1 MSKKGLHFLAPP
13 KPSTIL
19 FSALLFITGV
29 IQAQERIGVAAA
41 VDTTTTDLTL
51 EQERKLVDEGYKIIQ
66 NHTIETDENGKAQM
80 LLVDGTA
87 FTVGP
92 NSSVTLDSFIYN
104 PETAEG
110 SLTVTSRG
118 LMRLVGGKVTKN
130 NPAIIRTNAA
140 TVGIRGGIVF
150 VDSQG
155 ETTEASFIYGD
166 EMTVTPALNQD
177 GTYVLTRNGFVVVVD
192 DPLEDVEDVSLLTA
206 EQLLAMQESLQGSP
220 EEEESEEESSEE
232 GEAEEEQTEE
242 EESEEEES
250 EEEAEEEGETEEES
264 SEEESEEESS
274 EEESSEDSS
283 EEDSSEDSESG
294 SDTEDSSDNESGD
307 EAGAEDDASDSGSDS
322 SESESDVGSDESLET
337 ETETDSEPEID
348 ESALDSSGISDN
360 SSDVEPDQLTTAT
373 DIDTGNDFDVET
385 ETENEPAEETEVVE
399 DVTEVA
405 QETAADESVGAPE
418 VDIVATPSVIENEDS
433 KTIATLSIT
442 NPGDAEINFEITGED
457 SDKVVFNP
465 DTNSI
470 ELISALDHETNDTLD
485 ITLVVTDD
493 QGNIQLNDISIDV
506 EDVNEAPSMLSMSHN
521 NLISAN
527 ASINDVRANASNIS
541 ETSELGSV
549 VADITVADPDGDTV
563 QYTLAG
569 SGSDNFAISN
579 SGEITLTSELNFE
592 AQSQFTIQVVSSDG
606 INEIVQDVVIYVV
619 NDNEAPS
626 VTLDN
631 FTVAENAASGT
642 TLATATGLDPEG
654 SNVSYF
660 LSGQGSDN
668 FQIDADGNITLD
680 GTLDYEGTQ
689 SYELTV
695 FASDGL
701 FTVPKT
707 VTVTV
712 TNANEAPSVSAAVAF
727 NSFQETTAVGT
738 TIATTTGIDP
748 ESDTISYS
756 LSGTGSDKFSVD
768 AEGKITLASSL
779 DYETATSYSINLNA
793 SDGSNVTTKTLT
805 INVGNV
811 AEISYSGTLAAS
823 SQNESIATGSA
834 ILSSSTSG
842 AEGTVTYSIS
852 DPDNKFAINS
862 ATGEVTLA
870 NALDHET
877 KTSHSFTV
885 TASDGS
891 NTESQTFTLQ
901 INDVDLSLSAS
912 LASGSQL
919 ETVSTGAA
927 ILSSSTTNAEGTVTY
942 SLTDADNK
950 FAINSST
957 GQVTLANAL
966 DYETKTSHTFT
977 VTATDGTT
985 TTSETFTL
993 NIGDVNLGGLVTSQS
1008 TPALENTSSGT
1019 GLYNVSSIESDGG
1032 SPTYGI
1038 TAGNN
1043 AGLFAVNS
1051 STGAI
1056 SATATALDFETA
1068 KTHTLTLTATQGGD
1082 TTSTN
1087 IVVPVTNQNEI
1098 DSVVL
1103 RYSADYHAVSRSGFA
1118 ATATR
1123 GPSGSSLPNYYLEQ
1137 IGTAPTDDITDVD
1150 NTSNNSV
1157 PVEIAGGTALN
1168 WRYFFPTDTG
1178 GNGQFAFAPNSASVD
1193 GKYKSLLGT
1202 SVETTISNSEV
1213 ISAGR
1218 MKGGNFWFMT
1228 TDKAAQNIS
1237 YASTTGAQR
1246 TYAVIHSNNVNYS
1259 GTGSNS
1265 WQTLLQNQ
1273 GYTVEVCG
1281 TSSVMQTCLNAA
1293 GISLDDVGVMILPG
1307 LGTTNIGYQ
1316 NSDIADWIDDG
1327 GIYYQVM
1334 WEHSGGCCGATN
1346 NMTFAQGIFNAL
1358 NWSGLSGASG
1368 MGSGFTIGQ
1377 SDIDAITNNGGT
1389 LDYSGLLNKQYR
1401 DASSGVLN
1409 IPSIC
1414 NSLGG
1419 SANGIFVCDPGR
1431 TGSLGV
1437 VIGHADVNPFAS
1449 SRTQLDNNDIM
1460 AWITGLGSGTSST
1473 YNLFE
1478 DQVTIAGRVDEGF
1491 PSNTSLHVY
1500 AFAVIPR
1507 EHFSSSGTSN
1517 DYFYPNFIPR
1527 SIWSYGDVGVDYC
1540 LAVDTQSNCNSDYS
1554 NAYQWHEL
1562 AFRTGSGSIIH
1573 SSRFGWSDNNVP
1585 EGMSLWYQHID
1596 DDVFTEG
1603 NNQGVLPGLWAQISF
1618 KDSYDGAS
1626 GSTTRDDQESL
1637 LNVVISQMDARKN
1650 DTIRYSVGDT
1660 NIGLDGYH
1668 YWSYQQPTNANDNSS
1683 AIVYGTSAI
1692 ECATAND
1699 AGCFYGGSAVNTKA
1713 AMLTSSDPYKS
1724 GDMTLSVSYD
1734 GNADTFSTGSFDQ
1747 AMLKEYSNPSS
1758 STAANNY
1765 TFDHFRNRSIVSG
1778 YTPSGFSGFFSGILE
1793 FDVSGTGNSQLAS
1806 LRSSSTLATFTFDST
1821 YHDVQVVAPVTV
1833 SAAPANNYTAT
1844 WSTVD
1849 TGSMTLKF
1857 GDADNDEAKSAYFSW
1872 DVLGAEIQDDG
1883 TQIDGTS
1890 GGSNNLAGVMV
1901 SFNTLDTPDSDLFH
1915 SGGNDAIPDTT
1926 YSSWGFWA
1934 MSAAD
1939 ISPNSGTQNASVH
1952 LGTWVGGEV
1961 LDQSEVP
1968 TSGSA
1973 SMSGAAVMSVAYR
1986 YNKSGTDYDVHKYT
2000 TTADVAA
2007 SFNWGASGYTGQFNF
2022 TNFDDKNAIV
2032 VNAGF
2037 TSFAVNISGSGATY
2051 TGSLADTNNGWTR
2064 EAVIAGALYGDS
2076 SPDESGGR
2084 LGVGLS
2090 KSGALGTGGANDFY
2104 FAEGVYLID

>member
-1 MSKKGLHFLAPP
+1 MTKCQNKKIMSKKGLHFLAPP

-66 NHTIETDENGKAQM
+66 NHTIVTDENGKAQM

-110 SLTVTSRG
+110 SLTVTSKG

-166 EMTVTPALNQD
+166 EMTVTPSLNQD

-283 EEDSSEDSESG
+283 EESSEEDSSEDSESG
-294 SDTEDSSDNESGD
+294 SDTEDSSDNESSD

-322 SESESDVGSDESLET
+322 TENESDVGSDDSLET

-470 ELISALDHETNDTLD
+470 ELISGLDHETNETLD

-506 EDVNEAPSMLSMSHN
+506 EDINEAPSMLTMTHN
-521 NLISAN
+521 NLLSAN

-569 SGSDNFAISN
+569 AGSDNFAISN

-592 AQSQFTIQVVSSDG
+592 SQSQFTIQVVSSDG

-654 SNVSYF
+654 SNVSFF

-680 GTLDYEGTQ
+680 GTLDYETNQ

-712 TNANEAPSVSAAVAF
+712 TDANEAPSVSAAVAF

-738 TIATTTGIDP
+738 TIATTTGTDP

-842 AEGTVTYSIS
+842 AEGAVTYSIN

-862 ATGEVTLA
+862 STGEVTLA
-870 NALDHET
+870 SALDFET

-891 NTESQTFTLQ
+891 NSESQTFTLQ

-919 ETVSTGAA
+919 ETVSTGAI
-927 ILSSSTTNAEGTVTY
+927 ILSSSTSDAEGTVTY

-977 VTATDGTT
+977 VTATDGIT

-993 NIGDVNLGGLVTSQS
+993 NIGDVDLGGLVTSQS
-1008 TPALENTSSGT
+1008 YPAFENSSSGT
-1019 GLYNVSSIESDGG
+1019 GLYTVSSIESDGG
-1032 SPTYGI
+1032 SPTYSI
-1038 TAGNN
+1038 TAGND

-1068 KTHTLTLTATQGGD
+1068 KSHTLTLTATQGSD

-1098 DSVVL
+1098 NSVVL
-1103 RYSADYHAVSRSGFA
+1103 RYSADYHSVSRSGFA

-1137 IGTAPTDDITDVD
+1137 VGTAPTDDITNVD
-1150 NTSNNSV
+1150 NTNNNSV
-1157 PVEIAGGTALN
+1157 PVEIAGATELS

-1202 SVETTISNSEV
+1202 SVETTISNSEI

-1228 TDKAAQNIS
+1228 TDKAGATINFSNGINNGDLFLNEA
-1237 YASTTGAQR
+1237 YNAYENYWITANNELASPFNLDNQSTLSA
-1246 TYAVIHSNNVNYS
+1246 YS
-1259 GTGSNS
+1259 S
-1265 WQTLLQNQ
+1265 
-1273 GYTVEVCG
+1273 
-1281 TSSVMQTCLNAA
+1281 
-1293 GISLDDVGVMILPG
+1293 
-1307 LGTTNIGYQ
+1307 
-1316 NSDIADWIDDG
+1316 SDIANAAVVVDG
-1327 GIYYQVM
+1327 LEQCYS
-1334 WEHSGGCCGATN
+1334 SGTCNSATVLGEMASN
-1346 NMTFAQGIFNAL
+1346 RATAL
-1358 NWSGLSGASG
+1358 SFIQQENKVLILVGENSNWSEKNNSIVTFLETIMSG
-1368 MGSGFTIGQ
+1368 
-1377 SDIDAITNNGGT
+1377 SDFSWTNGGSLPSLNFTFGGTNFVNSSAVGGTPST
-1389 LDYSGLLNKQYR
+1389 LNCDSNFNTYCYGSWAFFPASMTDSQYKS
-1401 DASSGVLN
+1401 DVFVWLDVNQPNSTSLDTQILSYAQSLASS
-1409 IPSIC
+1409 S
-1414 NSLGG
+1414 
-1419 SANGIFVCDPGR
+1419 
-1431 TGSLGV
+1431 
-1437 VIGHADVNPFAS
+1437 
-1449 SRTQLDNNDIM
+1449 
-1460 AWITGLGSGTSST
+1460 

-1491 PSNTSLHVY
+1491 PSNTARHIY

-1507 EHFSSSGTSN
+1507 EHFSPSGTSN
-1517 DYFYPNFIPR
+1517 DYFYPNFIPT

-1573 SSRFGWSDNNVP
+1573 TSRFGWSDNNVP

-1596 DDVFTEG
+1596 DNVFDRS
-1603 NNQGVLPGLWAQISF
+1603 NNQSVLPGLWAQISF

-1637 LNVVISQMDARKN
+1637 LNVVISQMDARKY
-1650 DTIRYSVGDT
+1650 DTTRYSVGDT

-1683 AIVYGTSAI
+1683 AIVYGTSVI

-1699 AGCFYGGSAVNTKA
+1699 AGCFYGGSAINTKA

-1747 AMLKEYSNPSS
+1747 AMLKEHSNPSAS
-1758 STAANNY
+1758 SSSNNY
-1765 TFDHFRNRSIVSG
+1765 TFDHFRTRGGISG
-1778 YTPSGFSGFFSGILE
+1778 LGYQPSGFSGFFSGILE

-1833 SAAPANNYTAT
+1833 SAAPTNNYTAT
-1844 WSTVD
+1844 WSAVD

-2032 VNAGF
+2032 ANAGF

-2090 KSGALGTGGANDFY
+2090 KSGALGTAGANDFY

>member
-1 MSKKGLHFLAPP
+1 
-13 KPSTIL
+13 
-19 FSALLFITGV
+19 
-29 IQAQERIGVAAA
+29 
-41 VDTTTTDLTL
+41 
-51 EQERKLVDEGYKIIQ
+51 
-66 NHTIETDENGKAQM
+66 
-80 LLVDGTA
+80 
-87 FTVGP
+87 
-92 NSSVTLDSFIYN
+92 
-104 PETAEG
+104 
-110 SLTVTSRG
+110 
-118 LMRLVGGKVTKN
+118 
-130 NPAIIRTNAA
+130 
-140 TVGIRGGIVF
+140 
-150 VDSQG
+150 
-155 ETTEASFIYGD
+155 
-166 EMTVTPALNQD
+166 
-177 GTYVLTRNGFVVVVD
+177 
-192 DPLEDVEDVSLLTA
+192 
-206 EQLLAMQESLQGSP
+206 
-220 EEEESEEESSEE
+220 
-232 GEAEEEQTEE
+232 
-242 EESEEEES
+242 
-250 EEEAEEEGETEEES
+250 
-264 SEEESEEESS
+264 
-274 EEESSEDSS
+274 
-283 EEDSSEDSESG
+283 
-294 SDTEDSSDNESGD
+294 
-307 EAGAEDDASDSGSDS
+307 
-322 SESESDVGSDESLET
+322 
-337 ETETDSEPEID
+337 
-348 ESALDSSGISDN
+348 
-360 SSDVEPDQLTTAT
+360 
-373 DIDTGNDFDVET
+373 
-385 ETENEPAEETEVVE
+385 
-399 DVTEVA
+399 VTEVA

-470 ELISALDHETNDTLD
+470 ELISGLDHETNETLD

-506 EDVNEAPSMLSMSHN
+506 EDVNEAPSMLTMTHN
-521 NLISAN
+521 NLLSAN

-569 SGSDNFAISN
+569 AGSDNFAISN

-592 AQSQFTIQVVSSDG
+592 SQSQFTIQVVSSDG

-680 GTLDYEGTQ
+680 GTLDYETNQ

-712 TNANEAPSVSAAVAF
+712 TDANEAPSVSAAVAF

-738 TIATTTGIDP
+738 TIATTTGTDP

-842 AEGTVTYSIS
+842 AEGAVTYSIN

-862 ATGEVTLA
+862 STGEVTLA
-870 NALDHET
+870 SALDFET

-891 NTESQTFTLQ
+891 NSESQTFTLQ

-919 ETVSTGAA
+919 ETVSTGAT
-927 ILSSSTTNAEGTVTY
+927 ILSSSTSDAEGTVTY

-977 VTATDGTT
+977 VTATDGIT

-993 NIGDVNLGGLVTSQS
+993 NIGDVDLGGLVTSQS
-1008 TPALENTSSGT
+1008 YPAFENSSSGT
-1019 GLYNVSSIESDGG
+1019 GLYTVSSIESDGG
-1032 SPTYGI
+1032 SPTYSI
-1038 TAGNN
+1038 TAGND

-1068 KTHTLTLTATQGGD
+1068 KSHTLTLTATQGSD

-1098 DSVVL
+1098 NSVVL

-1137 IGTAPTDDITDVD
+1137 IGTAPTDDITNVH
-1150 NTSNNSV
+1150 NIANNSV

-1178 GNGQFAFAPNSASVD
+1178 GNGQFAFAPNSASVN

-1202 SVETTISNSEV
+1202 SVQTTISNSEV

-1218 MKGGNFWFMT
+1218 MKGGNFWFMA

-1237 YASTTGAQR
+1237 YSSSTGGGNAIILYSNSSYNGNQSGDNQWMDALTAAGFSTT
-1246 TYAVIHSNNVNYS
+1246 S
-1259 GTGSNS
+1259 
-1265 WQTLLQNQ
+1265 
-1273 GYTVEVCG
+1273 
-1281 TSSVMQTCLNAA
+1281 
-1293 GISLDDVGVMILPG
+1293 
-1307 LGTTNIGYQ
+1307 YQ
-1316 NSDIADWIDDG
+1316 NPGALPSTSGVDIIIDIRYGSSQNFSSDL
-1327 GIYYQVM
+1327 
-1334 WEHSGGCCGATN
+1334 AT
-1346 NMTFAQGIFNAL
+1346 FV
-1358 NWSGLSGASG
+1358 
-1368 MGSGFTIGQ
+1368 
-1377 SDIDAITNNGGT
+1377 NNGGT
-1389 LDYSGLLNKQYR
+1389 LFDIVYEYGGCCGTASTDLPQARSILSGMGLSGNTLADAGTQIGGNVGSRQY
-1401 DASSGVLN
+1401 LW
-1409 IPSIC
+1409 PYQSI
-1414 NSLGG
+1414 SGG
-1419 SANGIFVCDPGR
+1419 SYDYNAKLSGKNHYFLAAQKMTLPTGCANLAGDGAVFVCDPGFSGN
-1431 TGSLGV
+1431 TFLGFYFGMSDINSTV
-1437 VIGHADVNPFAS
+1437 TESQIDAADVYDYMEVVVDA
-1449 SRTQLDNNDIM
+1449 
-1460 AWITGLGSGTSST
+1460 AGGSTTST

-1491 PSNTSLHVY
+1491 PSNTARHIY

-1507 EHFSSSGTSN
+1507 EHFSPSGTSN
-1517 DYFYPNFIPR
+1517 DYFYPNFIPT

-1573 SSRFGWSDNNVP
+1573 TSRFGWSDNNVP

-1596 DDVFTEG
+1596 DNVFDRS
-1603 NNQGVLPGLWAQISF
+1603 NNQSVLPGLWAQISF

-1637 LNVVISQMDARKN
+1637 LNVVISQMDARKY
-1650 DTIRYSVGDT
+1650 DTTRYSVGDT

-1683 AIVYGTSAI
+1683 AIVYGTSVI

-1699 AGCFYGGSAVNTKA
+1699 AGCFYGGSAINTKA

-1747 AMLKEYSNPSS
+1747 AMLKEHSNPSAS
-1758 STAANNY
+1758 SSSNNY
-1765 TFDHFRNRSIVSG
+1765 TFDHFRTRGGISG
-1778 YTPSGFSGFFSGILE
+1778 LGYDPSGFSGFFSGILE

-1833 SAAPANNYTAT
+1833 SAAPTNNYTAT
-1844 WSTVD
+1844 WSAVD

-2032 VNAGF
+2032 ANAGF

-2090 KSGALGTGGANDFY
+2090 KSGALGTAGANDFY

>member
-1 MSKKGLHFLAPP
+1 
-13 KPSTIL
+13 
-19 FSALLFITGV
+19 
-29 IQAQERIGVAAA
+29 
-41 VDTTTTDLTL
+41 
-51 EQERKLVDEGYKIIQ
+51 
-66 NHTIETDENGKAQM
+66 
-80 LLVDGTA
+80 
-87 FTVGP
+87 
-92 NSSVTLDSFIYN
+92 
-104 PETAEG
+104 
-110 SLTVTSRG
+110 
-118 LMRLVGGKVTKN
+118 
-130 NPAIIRTNAA
+130 
-140 TVGIRGGIVF
+140 
-150 VDSQG
+150 
-155 ETTEASFIYGD
+155 
-166 EMTVTPALNQD
+166 
-177 GTYVLTRNGFVVVVD
+177 
-192 DPLEDVEDVSLLTA
+192 
-206 EQLLAMQESLQGSP
+206 
-220 EEEESEEESSEE
+220 
-232 GEAEEEQTEE
+232 
-242 EESEEEES
+242 
-250 EEEAEEEGETEEES
+250 
-264 SEEESEEESS
+264 
-274 EEESSEDSS
+274 
-283 EEDSSEDSESG
+283 
-294 SDTEDSSDNESGD
+294 
-307 EAGAEDDASDSGSDS
+307 
-322 SESESDVGSDESLET
+322 
-337 ETETDSEPEID
+337 
-348 ESALDSSGISDN
+348 
-360 SSDVEPDQLTTAT
+360 
-373 DIDTGNDFDVET
+373 
-385 ETENEPAEETEVVE
+385 
-399 DVTEVA
+399 
-405 QETAADESVGAPE
+405 
-418 VDIVATPSVIENEDS
+418 
-433 KTIATLSIT
+433 
-442 NPGDAEINFEITGED
+442 
-457 SDKVVFNP
+457 
-465 DTNSI
+465 
-470 ELISALDHETNDTLD
+470 
-485 ITLVVTDD
+485 
-493 QGNIQLNDISIDV
+493 
-506 EDVNEAPSMLSMSHN
+506 
-521 NLISAN
+521 
-527 ASINDVRANASNIS
+527 
-541 ETSELGSV
+541 
-549 VADITVADPDGDTV
+549 V
-563 QYTLAG
+563 QYTLTGA
-569 SGSDNFAISN
+569 GSDNFAISN

-592 AQSQFTIQVVSSDG
+592 TQNQFTIQVVSSDG

-712 TNANEAPSVSAAVAF
+712 TDANEAPSVSAAVAF
-727 NSFQETTAVGT
+727 NSFQENTAVGT
-738 TIATTTGIDP
+738 TIATTTGTDP

-756 LSGTGSDKFSVD
+756 LSGTGSEKFSVD

-811 AEISYSGTLAAS
+811 AELSYSGTLAAS

-842 AEGTVTYSIS
+842 AEGAVTYSIT

-862 ATGEVTLA
+862 STGEVTLA
-870 NALDHET
+870 SALDFET
-877 KTSHSFTV
+877 NTSHSFTV

-891 NTESQTFTLQ
+891 NSESQTFTLQ

-919 ETVSTGAA
+919 ETVSTGAT
-927 ILSSSTTNAEGTVTY
+927 ILSSSTSNAEGTVTY

-950 FAINSST
+950 FAINSAT

-977 VTATDGTT
+977 VTATDGIT

-993 NIGDVNLGGLVTSQS
+993 NIGDVDLGGLVTSQS
-1008 TPALENTSSGT
+1008 YPAFENSSSGT
-1019 GLYNVSSIESDGG
+1019 GLYTVSSIESDGG
-1032 SPTYGI
+1032 SPTYSI
-1038 TAGNN
+1038 TAGND

-1068 KTHTLTLTATQGGD
+1068 KTHTLTLTATQGSD

-1087 IVVPVTNQNEI
+1087 VVVPVTNQNEI
-1098 DSVVL
+1098 HSVVL

-1137 IGTAPTDDITDVD
+1137 VGTAPTDDITNVD
-1150 NTSNNSV
+1150 NTTNNSV

-1228 TDKAAQNIS
+1228 TDKAGANIS
-1237 YASTTGAQR
+1237 YQSSTGQR
-1246 TYAVIHSNNVNYS
+1246 TYGVVAGSTQYYQGNYLS
-1259 GTGSNS
+1259 TQSSFS
-1265 WQTLLQNQ
+1265 WRAAIEYA
-1273 GYTVEVCG
+1273 GYTFANCTG
-1281 TSSVMQTCLNAA
+1281 TNVSTCLSNA
-1293 GISLDDVGVMILPG
+1293 GISLDDVGFIATNS
-1307 LGTTNIGYQ
+1307 LGTVNFGYTNDQ
-1316 NSDIADWIDDG
+1316 LADWIEDG
-1327 GIYYQVM
+1327 GNM
-1334 WEHSGGCCGATN
+1334 FMMLGEHPGWNAPRLENDAQAQAILGAL
-1346 NMTFAQGIFNAL
+1346 G
-1358 NWSGLSGASG
+1358 WSGFSLRTNQSS
-1368 MGSGFTIGQ
+1368 FNQTTTI
-1377 SDIDAITNNGGT
+1377 SSSTTNAITNAGGT
-1389 LDYSGLLNKQYR
+1389 LDYSGLAGKNYSPA
-1401 DASSGVLN
+1401 ASGYFNV
-1409 IPSIC
+1409 PSVC
-1414 NSLGG
+1414 NSLVTR
-1419 SANGIFVCDPGR
+1419 ILMVCDPGR
-1431 TGSLGV
+1431 TGAAGTFGGV
-1437 VIGHADVNPFAS
+1437 ADTNPFGTSAGNG
-1449 SRTQLDNNDIM
+1449 NNYDIM
-1460 AWITGLGSGTSST
+1460 KWFASIGNGSPTTST
-1473 YNLFE
+1473 YNLYE

-1491 PSNTSLHVY
+1491 PTNTARHIY

-1507 EHFSSSGTSN
+1507 EHFSPSGTSN
-1517 DYFYPNFIPR
+1517 DYFYPNFIPT

-1562 AFRTGSGSIIH
+1562 AFRTGSGSVIH
-1573 SSRFGWSDNNVP
+1573 TSRFGWSDNNVP

-1596 DDVFTEG
+1596 DNVFDRG

-1637 LNVVISQMDARKN
+1637 LNVVISQMDARKY
-1650 DTIRYSVGDT
+1650 DTTRYSVGDT

-1683 AIVYGTSAI
+1683 AIVYGTSVI

-1699 AGCFYGGSAVNTKA
+1699 AGCFYGGSAINTKA

-1747 AMLKEYSNPSS
+1747 AMIKEYSNPSAS
-1758 STAANNY
+1758 SSSNNY
-1765 TFDHFRNRSIVSG
+1765 TFDHFRTRGGIMGLG
-1778 YTPSGFSGFFSGILE
+1778 YDPSGFSGFFTGILE

-1806 LRSSSTLATFTFDST
+1806 LRSSSTLASFTFDST

-1833 SAAPANNYTAT
+1833 SSAPANNYTAT
-1844 WSTVD
+1844 WSAVD

-2032 VNAGF
+2032 ANAGF
-2037 TSFAVNISGSGATY
+2037 TSFAVNISGSGAIY
-2051 TGSLADTNNGWTR
+2051 IGSLADTNNGWTR

-2090 KSGALGTGGANDFY
+2090 KSGALGTAGANDFY

>member
-1 MSKKGLHFLAPP
+1 MTKCQNKKIMSKKGLHFLAPP

-110 SLTVTSRG
+110 SLTVTSKG

-166 EMTVTPALNQD
+166 EMTVTPSLNQD

-274 EEESSEDSS
+274 EEESSEESS
-283 EEDSSEDSESG
+283 EEDSSEDSESE
-294 SDTEDSSDNESGD
+294 SDTEDSSDNESSD

-322 SESESDVGSDESLET
+322 TENESDVGSDDSLET

-385 ETENEPAEETEVVE
+385 ETENEPVEETEVVE

-433 KTIATLSIT
+433 KIIATLSIT
-442 NPGDAEINFEITGED
+442 NPGENEINFEITGED

-470 ELISALDHETNDTLD
+470 ELISGLDHETNETLD

-506 EDVNEAPSMLSMSHN
+506 EDVNEAPSMLSMTHN
-521 NLISAN
+521 NLLSAN
-527 ASINDVRANASNIS
+527 ASINDVQANASNIS

-563 QYTLAG
+563 QYTLTGA
-569 SGSDNFAISN
+569 GSDNFAISN

-592 AQSQFTIQVVSSDG
+592 SQSQFTIQVVSSDG

-660 LSGQGSDN
+660 LSGQGSEN

-680 GTLDYEGTQ
+680 GTLDYEANQ

-712 TNANEAPSVSAAVAF
+712 TDANEAPSVSAAVAF
-727 NSFQETTAVGT
+727 NSFQENTAVGT
-738 TIATTTGIDP
+738 TIATTTGTDP

-779 DYETATSYSINLNA
+779 DYETATSYNINLNA

-811 AEISYSGTLAAS
+811 AELSYSGTLAAS

-842 AEGTVTYSIS
+842 AEGAVTYSIT

-862 ATGEVTLA
+862 STGEVTLA
-870 NALDHET
+870 SALDFET

-891 NTESQTFTLQ
+891 NSESQTFTLQ

-919 ETVSTGAA
+919 ETVSTGAT
-927 ILSSSTTNAEGTVTY
+927 ILSSSTSNAEGTVTY

-977 VTATDGTT
+977 VTATDGIT

-993 NIGDVNLGGLVTSQS
+993 NIGDVDLGGLVTSQS
-1008 TPALENTSSGT
+1008 YPAFENTSSGT
-1019 GLYNVSSIESDGG
+1019 GLYTVSSIESDGG
-1032 SPTYGI
+1032 SPTYSI
-1038 TAGNN
+1038 TAGND

-1056 SATATALDFETA
+1056 STTATALDFETA
-1068 KTHTLTLTATQGGD
+1068 KTHTLTLTATQGSD

-1098 DSVVL
+1098 HSVVL

-1137 IGTAPTDDITDVD
+1137 VGTAPTDDITNVD
-1150 NTSNNSV
+1150 NTNNNSV

-1228 TDKAAQNIS
+1228 TDKA
-1237 YASTTGAQR
+1237 
-1246 TYAVIHSNNVNYS
+1246 
-1259 GTGSNS
+1259 GTKYK
-1265 WQTLLQNQ
+1265 L
-1273 GYTVEVCG
+1273 
-1281 TSSVMQTCLNAA
+1281 
-1293 GISLDDVGVMILPG
+1293 
-1307 LGTTNIGYQ
+1307 
-1316 NSDIADWIDDG
+1316 
-1327 GIYYQVM
+1327 
-1334 WEHSGGCCGATN
+1334 
-1346 NMTFAQGIFNAL
+1346 
-1358 NWSGLSGASG
+1358 
-1368 MGSGFTIGQ
+1368 
-1377 SDIDAITNNGGT
+1377 
-1389 LDYSGLLNKQYR
+1389 
-1401 DASSGVLN
+1401 
-1409 IPSIC
+1409 
-1414 NSLGG
+1414 
-1419 SANGIFVCDPGR
+1419 
-1431 TGSLGV
+1431 
-1437 VIGHADVNPFAS
+1437 
-1449 SRTQLDNNDIM
+1449 
-1460 AWITGLGSGTSST
+1460 
-1473 YNLFE
+1473 
-1478 DQVTIAGRVDEGF
+1478 
-1491 PSNTSLHVY
+1491 
-1500 AFAVIPR
+1500 
-1507 EHFSSSGTSN
+1507 
-1517 DYFYPNFIPR
+1517 
-1527 SIWSYGDVGVDYC
+1527 
-1540 LAVDTQSNCNSDYS
+1540 
-1554 NAYQWHEL
+1554 
-1562 AFRTGSGSIIH
+1562 SII
-1573 SSRFGWSDNNVP
+1573 
-1585 EGMSLWYQHID
+1585 
-1596 DDVFTEG
+1596 
-1603 NNQGVLPGLWAQISF
+1603 
-1618 KDSYDGAS
+1618 
-1626 GSTTRDDQESL
+1626 
-1637 LNVVISQMDARKN
+1637 
-1650 DTIRYSVGDT
+1650 
-1660 NIGLDGYH
+1660 
-1668 YWSYQQPTNANDNSS
+1668 
-1683 AIVYGTSAI
+1683 
-1692 ECATAND
+1692 
-1699 AGCFYGGSAVNTKA
+1699 
-1713 AMLTSSDPYKS
+1713 
-1724 GDMTLSVSYD
+1724 
-1734 GNADTFSTGSFDQ
+1734 
-1747 AMLKEYSNPSS
+1747 
-1758 STAANNY
+1758 
-1765 TFDHFRNRSIVSG
+1765 
-1778 YTPSGFSGFFSGILE
+1778 
-1793 FDVSGTGNSQLAS
+1793 
-1806 LRSSSTLATFTFDST
+1806 
-1821 YHDVQVVAPVTV
+1821 
-1833 SAAPANNYTAT
+1833 
-1844 WSTVD
+1844 
-1849 TGSMTLKF
+1849 
-1857 GDADNDEAKSAYFSW
+1857 
-1872 DVLGAEIQDDG
+1872 
-1883 TQIDGTS
+1883 
-1890 GGSNNLAGVMV
+1890 
-1901 SFNTLDTPDSDLFH
+1901 
-1915 SGGNDAIPDTT
+1915 
-1926 YSSWGFWA
+1926 
-1934 MSAAD
+1934 
-1939 ISPNSGTQNASVH
+1939 
-1952 LGTWVGGEV
+1952 
-1961 LDQSEVP
+1961 
-1968 TSGSA
+1968 
-1973 SMSGAAVMSVAYR
+1973 
-1986 YNKSGTDYDVHKYT
+1986 
-2000 TTADVAA
+2000 
-2007 SFNWGASGYTGQFNF
+2007 
-2022 TNFDDKNAIV
+2022 
-2032 VNAGF
+2032 
-2037 TSFAVNISGSGATY
+2037 
-2051 TGSLADTNNGWTR
+2051 
-2064 EAVIAGALYGDS
+2064 
-2076 SPDESGGR
+2076 
-2084 LGVGLS
+2084 
-2090 KSGALGTGGANDFY
+2090 
-2104 FAEGVYLID
+2104 

>member
-1 MSKKGLHFLAPP
+1 MTKCQNKKIMSKKGLHFLAPS

-118 LMRLVGGKVTKN
+118 LMRLVGGKVTKS

-150 VDSQG
+150 VESEG

-166 EMTVTPALNQD
+166 EMTVTPSLNQD
-177 GTYVLTRNGFVVVVD
+177 GTYVLTRNGFVVLVD

-242 EESEEEES
+242 EESEEES

-274 EEESSEDSS
+274 EEESSEESS
-283 EEDSSEDSESG
+283 EEDSSEDSESE
-294 SDTEDSSDNESGD
+294 SDTEDSSDNESSD

-322 SESESDVGSDESLET
+322 TESESDVGSDDSLET

-442 NPGDAEINFEITGED
+442 NPGDVEINFEITGED

-465 DTNSI
+465 DSNSI
-470 ELISALDHETNDTLD
+470 ELISGLDHETNETLD

-506 EDVNEAPSMLSMSHN
+506 EDVNEAPSMLSMTHN
-521 NLISAN
+521 NLLSAN
-527 ASINDVRANASNIS
+527 ASINDVQANASNIS

-563 QYTLAG
+563 QYTLTGA
-569 SGSDNFAISN
+569 GSDNFAISN
-579 SGEITLTSELNFE
+579 SGEITLKSELNFE
-592 AQSQFTIQVVSSDG
+592 SQSQFTIQVVSSDG

-660 LSGQGSDN
+660 LSGQGSEN

-680 GTLDYEGTQ
+680 GTLDYEANQ

-712 TNANEAPSVSAAVAF
+712 TDANEAPSVSAAVAF

-738 TIATTTGIDP
+738 TIATTTGTDP

-756 LSGTGSDKFSVD
+756 LSGTGSEKFSVD

-811 AEISYSGTLAAS
+811 AELSYTGTLAAS

-842 AEGTVTYSIS
+842 AEGTVTYSIT

-862 ATGEVTLA
+862 STGEVTLA
-870 NALDHET
+870 SALDFET
-877 KTSHSFTV
+877 NTSHSFTV

-891 NTESQTFTLQ
+891 NSESQTFTLQ

-919 ETVSTGAA
+919 ETVSTGAT
-927 ILSSSTTNAEGTVTY
+927 ILSSSTSNAEGTVTY

-977 VTATDGTT
+977 VTATDGIT

-993 NIGDVNLGGLVTSQS
+993 NIGDVDLGGLVTSQS
-1008 TPALENTSSGT
+1008 ALATENTSSGT
-1019 GLYNVSSIESDGG
+1019 GLYTVSSIESDGG
-1032 SPTYGI
+1032 SPTYSI
-1038 TAGNN
+1038 TAGND

-1056 SATATALDFETA
+1056 STTATALDFETA
-1068 KTHTLTLTATQGGD
+1068 KSHTLTLTATQGSD

-1087 IVVPVTNQNEI
+1087 VVVPVTNQNEI

-1137 IGTAPTDDITDVD
+1137 VGTAPTDDITDVD
-1150 NTSNNSV
+1150 NTNNNSV

-1228 TDKAAQNIS
+1228 TDKAGASINFNSTDNAGDLFLNQNYNNYES
-1237 YASTTGAQR
+1237 YWITANNELASPF
-1246 TYAVIHSNNVNYS
+1246 NVDNQSTLRAYS
-1259 GTGSNS
+1259 S
-1265 WQTLLQNQ
+1265 
-1273 GYTVEVCG
+1273 
-1281 TSSVMQTCLNAA
+1281 
-1293 GISLDDVGVMILPG
+1293 
-1307 LGTTNIGYQ
+1307 
-1316 NSDIADWIDDG
+1316 SDIANAAVVVDG
-1327 GIYYQVM
+1327 LEQCFSDRDCNSALHLGEMASNRTTALSFIQQENKVLILVGENDNWSEKNDSIVTFLETIM
-1334 WEHSGGCCGATN
+1334 SGSDFSWSNGGSLS
-1346 NMTFAQGIFNAL
+1346 AL
-1358 NWSGLSGASG
+1358 N
-1368 MGSGFTIGQ
+1368 FTF
-1377 SDIDAITNNGGT
+1377 GGT
-1389 LDYSGLLNKQYR
+1389 NFVNSSNLGEMPSTLNCDSNFNTYCYGSWAFFPASMTDSQYKS
-1401 DASSGVLN
+1401 DV
-1409 IPSIC
+1409 
-1414 NSLGG
+1414 
-1419 SANGIFVCDPGR
+1419 FVW
-1431 TGSLGV
+1431 L
-1437 VIGHADVNPFAS
+1437 DVNQPDNTS
-1449 SRTQLDNNDIM
+1449 LDTHMLSYAQNL
-1460 AWITGLGSGTSST
+1460 TTTSSS

-1491 PSNTSLHVY
+1491 PSNTARHIY

-1507 EHFSSSGTSN
+1507 EHFSPSGTSN
-1517 DYFYPNFIPR
+1517 DYFYPNFIPT

-1562 AFRTGSGSIIH
+1562 AFRTGSSSVIH
-1573 SSRFGWSDNNVP
+1573 TSRFGWGTNNVP

-1596 DDVFTEG
+1596 DDVFTG
-1603 NNQGVLPGLWAQISF
+1603 LNNQGVLPGLWAQISF

-1650 DTIRYSVGDT
+1650 DTTRYSVGDT

-1683 AIVYGTSAI
+1683 AIVYGTSVI

-1734 GNADTFSTGSFDQ
+1734 GNADTFSTGTFDQ

-1758 STAANNY
+1758 STGANNY
-1765 TFDHFRNRSIVSG
+1765 TFDHFKTRGGISG
-1778 YTPSGFSGFFSGILE
+1778 LGYDPSGFSGFFSGILE

-1821 YHDVQVVAPVTV
+1821 NHDVQVVAPVTV
-1833 SAAPANNYTAT
+1833 SAAPTNNYTAT
-1844 WSTVD
+1844 WSAVD

-1872 DVLGAEIQDDG
+1872 DVLAAEIQDDG

-2022 TNFDDKNAIV
+2022 TNFDDNNAIV
-2032 VNAGF
+2032 ANAGF

-2090 KSGALGTGGANDFY
+2090 KSGTLGTAGANDFY

>member
-1 MSKKGLHFLAPP
+1 
-13 KPSTIL
+13 
-19 FSALLFITGV
+19 
-29 IQAQERIGVAAA
+29 
-41 VDTTTTDLTL
+41 
-51 EQERKLVDEGYKIIQ
+51 
-66 NHTIETDENGKAQM
+66 
-80 LLVDGTA
+80 
-87 FTVGP
+87 
-92 NSSVTLDSFIYN
+92 
-104 PETAEG
+104 
-110 SLTVTSRG
+110 
-118 LMRLVGGKVTKN
+118 
-130 NPAIIRTNAA
+130 
-140 TVGIRGGIVF
+140 
-150 VDSQG
+150 
-155 ETTEASFIYGD
+155 
-166 EMTVTPALNQD
+166 
-177 GTYVLTRNGFVVVVD
+177 VLTRNGFVVVVD

-274 EEESSEDSS
+274 EEESSEESSEDSS

-294 SDTEDSSDNESGD
+294 SDTEDSSDNESSD

-322 SESESDVGSDESLET
+322 SESESDVGSDDSLET

-442 NPGDAEINFEITGED
+442 NRGDTEINFEITGED

-470 ELISALDHETNDTLD
+470 ELISALDHETNETLD

-506 EDVNEAPSMLSMSHN
+506 EDVNEAPSMLTMTHN
-521 NLISAN
+521 NLLSAN
-527 ASINDVRANASNIS
+527 ASINDVQANASNIS

-563 QYTLAG
+563 QYTLVGA
-569 SGSDNFAISN
+569 GSDNFAISN

-592 AQSQFTIQVVSSDG
+592 SQSEFTIQVVSSDG

-712 TNANEAPSVSAAVAF
+712 TDANEAPSVSAAVAF
-727 NSFQETTAVGT
+727 NSFQENTAVGT
-738 TIATTTGIDP
+738 TIATTTGTDP

-779 DYETATSYSINLNA
+779 DYETATSYSINLSA

-811 AEISYSGTLAAS
+811 AELSYSGTLAAS

-842 AEGTVTYSIS
+842 AEGAVTYSIT
-852 DPDNKFAINS
+852 DPDNKFVINS
-862 ATGEVTLA
+862 STGEVTLA
-870 NALDHET
+870 SALDFET

-891 NTESQTFTLQ
+891 NSESQTFTLQ

-912 LASGSQL
+912 LASGSQS
-919 ETVSTGAA
+919 ETVSTGAT
-927 ILSSSTTNAEGTVTY
+927 ILSSSTSNAEGTVTY
-942 SLTDADNK
+942 SLTDSDNK

-993 NIGDVNLGGLVTSQS
+993 NISDVDLGGLVTSQS

-1019 GLYNVSSIESDGG
+1019 GLYTVSSIESDGG
-1032 SPTYGI
+1032 SPTYSI
-1038 TAGNN
+1038 TAGND

-1068 KTHTLTLTATQGGD
+1068 KSHTITLTATEGSD

-1103 RYSADYHAVSRSGFA
+1103 RYSADYHSISRSGFA

-1137 IGTAPTDDITDVD
+1137 VGTAPTDDITDVD

-1237 YASTTGAQR
+1237 YT
-1246 TYAVIHSNNVNYS
+1246 
-1259 GTGSNS
+1259 SNS
-1265 WQTLLQNQ
+1265 PGSGNAIILWGLYGYNGEATNSWKDVLDAA
-1273 GYTVEVCG
+1273 GYT
-1281 TSSVMQTCLNAA
+1281 TTIYQNP
-1293 GISLDDVGVMILPG
+1293 ISIDL
-1307 LGTTNIGYQ
+1307 TNIDLVVDIRLGQ
-1316 NSDIADWIDDG
+1316 NALISDLATFINNG
-1327 GIYYQVM
+1327 GVVFDVV
-1334 WEHSGGCCGATN
+1334 WELSNGCCGA
-1346 NMTFAQGIFNAL
+1346 ASDRLNAL
-1358 NWSGLSGASG
+1358 SIFSQIGLDNTGVTFGNTLTPIQTTWSYLTPSGGSTDYSSYLSGKSHYYNGAG
-1368 MGSGFTIGQ
+1368 TI
-1377 SDIDAITNNGGT
+1377 T
-1389 LDYSGLLNKQYR
+1389 
-1401 DASSGVLN
+1401 N
-1409 IPSIC
+1409 IPSGC
-1414 NSLGG
+1414 ELLTSTGSL
-1419 SANGIFVCDPGR
+1419 FVCDPGFSGN
-1431 TGSLGV
+1431 TFPGYYFGMADINSTVETNQINAGDNKDFMEMV
-1437 VIGHADVNPFAS
+1437 VEIANPS
-1449 SRTQLDNNDIM
+1449 S
-1460 AWITGLGSGTSST
+1460 AST
-1473 YNLFE
+1473 YSLYE

-1491 PSNTSLHVY
+1491 PTNTSLHVY

-2032 VNAGF
+2032 ANAGF

-2064 EAVIAGALYGDS
+2064 EAVIAGALYGGS

-2090 KSGALGTGGANDFY
+2090 KSGALGTSGANDFY